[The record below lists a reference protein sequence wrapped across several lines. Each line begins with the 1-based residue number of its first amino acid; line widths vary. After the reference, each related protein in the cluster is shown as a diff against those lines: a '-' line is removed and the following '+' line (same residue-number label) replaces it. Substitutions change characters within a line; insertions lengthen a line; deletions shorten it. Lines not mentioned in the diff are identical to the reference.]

1 MAFLRKR
8 STLCLHARRNGWD
21 LLTRHPG
28 LGFEFRAWQ
37 KIWRLLGV
45 DQFQIN
51 GIGARY

>member
-21 LLTRHPG
+21 LLTRHLG